1 MAYRP
6 LLILSALLWSFTP
19 SLSAQSKM
27 PDSIAHDRTLEDVV
41 VTGTQTPRTLKKLP
55 IITQVISRKDLERL
69 NPRSATDALQMSM
82 PGINVTTHGAQ
93 SRVTVQGFSGDHI
106 LFLVDG
112 ERLTSEGNGVVDL
125 NRIDLSSIE
134 RIEVVRG
141 AASALYG
148 SNAIGGVINFITKR
162 ARAPHEYSLSYDY
175 SGEGISRYNGSAQ
188 LRRGG
193 FSSLTSANYTDQSA
207 YHIGTSSLRR
217 ESTPVLGSKSL
228 NLTQTLR
235 YRSSDLS
242 NELYGYLRYGH
253 RDQDGNEVSR
263 NQYRSHSFGG
273 RASQAFSDLHNLRL
287 DYNHELYHRYRDSIY
302 TGQKVPIFDF
312 TGQTIRLQYNY
323 GAEGRSPVLVNT
335 GVEVLL
341 EELRGDKFSS
351 ATTRHRAQFYTL
363 YGQGEWHILPQ
374 LSAVGGFRMDV
385 HSTFGSHFSPRA
397 SLLYSLKNVRLRAS
411 YSEGFR
417 SPSIKEQYMDWD
429 HLGMFFIK
437 GTKGLRPEVSRMIS
451 LSPEWQTS
459 HFNLTGIASYSLIY
473 NQIGSLFVQD
483 ENAYHYTNIGT
494 TTRLLNLQTSLRA
507 QLPWGFTFNG
517 DYSYIHDFSK
527 AEDRANGQPFAPL
540 RPHNYTA
547 NLSYERKASSSLRLS
562 ATYSLRGAGGV
573 TLSEYNSLSQ
583 AYTYVQHEGFLL
595 SRISLAGQYKGRLR
609 LTLGLDNLFDH
620 HPDQVNITGSLS
632 PGRTFFGSVSYTL

>member
-1 MAYRP
+1 MVYRP
-6 LLILSALLWSFTP
+6 LLILFALLWSFTP

-27 PDSIAHDRTLEDVV
+27 PDSIAHDHTLEDVV

-162 ARAPHEYSLSYDY
+162 ARAPHEYNLSYDY

-273 RASQAFSDLHNLRL
+273 RAYHAFSDLHNLRL
-287 DYNHELYHRYRDSIY
+287 DYNHELYHRYRDSIHS
-302 TGQKVPIFDF
+302 GKQVPIFDF

-507 QLPWGFTFNG
+507 QLPWGFAFNG

-632 PGRTFFGSVSYTL
+632 PGRTFFGSISYTL

>member
-1 MAYRP
+1 MVYRP
-6 LLILSALLWSFTP
+6 LLILSTLIWSFTP

-162 ARAPHEYSLSYDY
+162 ARAPHEYNLSYDY

-273 RASQAFSDLHNLRL
+273 RAYHAFSDLHNLRL

-323 GAEGRSPVLVNT
+323 GAEGSSPVLVNT

>member
-1 MAYRP
+1 MVYRP
-6 LLILSALLWSFTP
+6 LLILSTLIWSFTP

-273 RASQAFSDLHNLRL
+273 RAYHAFSDLHNLRL

-312 TGQTIRLQYNY
+312 TGQTVRLQYNY

-351 ATTRHRAQFYTL
+351 AATRHRAQFYTL

-547 NLSYERKASSSLRLS
+547 NLSYEQKASSSLRLS
-562 ATYSLRGAGGV
+562 ATYSMRGAGGV

>member
-1 MAYRP
+1 MVYRP
-6 LLILSALLWSFTP
+6 LLILSTLIWSFTP

-273 RASQAFSDLHNLRL
+273 RAYHAFSDLHNLRL

-351 ATTRHRAQFYTL
+351 AATRHRAQFYTL

-374 LSAVGGFRMDV
+374 LSAVGGFRLDV

-562 ATYSLRGAGGV
+562 TTYSLRGAGGV

>member
-1 MAYRP
+1 MVYRP
-6 LLILSALLWSFTP
+6 LLILSTLIWSFTP

-273 RASQAFSDLHNLRL
+273 RAYHAFSDLHNLRL

-351 ATTRHRAQFYTL
+351 AATRHRAQFYTL

-374 LSAVGGFRMDV
+374 LSAVGGFRLDV

-483 ENAYHYTNIGT
+483 ENAYHYTNIST

-507 QLPWGFTFNG
+507 QLPWGFAFNG

-547 NLSYERKASSSLRLS
+547 SLSYERKASSSLRLS

-573 TLSEYNSLSQ
+573 TLSEYNGLSQ

-632 PGRTFFGSVSYTL
+632 PGRTFFGSISYTL

>member
-1 MAYRP
+1 MVYRP
-6 LLILSALLWSFTP
+6 LLILSTLIWSFTP

-162 ARAPHEYSLSYDY
+162 ARAPHEYNLSYDY

-273 RASQAFSDLHNLRL
+273 RAYHAFSDLHNLRL

-302 TGQKVPIFDF
+302 TGKKVPIFDF

-351 ATTRHRAQFYTL
+351 TATRHRAQFYTL

-483 ENAYHYTNIGT
+483 ENAYHYTNIST

-507 QLPWGFTFNG
+507 QLPWGFAFNG

-547 NLSYERKASSSLRLS
+547 SLSYERKASSSLRLS

>member
-1 MAYRP
+1 MVYRP
-6 LLILSALLWSFTP
+6 LLILSTLIWSFTP

-27 PDSIAHDRTLEDVV
+27 PDSIAHDHTLEDVV

-273 RASQAFSDLHNLRL
+273 RAYHAFSDLHNLRL

-351 ATTRHRAQFYTL
+351 AATRHRAQFYTL

>member
-1 MAYRP
+1 MIYRP
-6 LLILSALLWSFTP
+6 LLIFSTLVWSFTP
-19 SLSAQSKM
+19 HLSAQSKT
-27 PDSIAHDRTLEDVV
+27 PDSLAHEHTLEGVV
-41 VTGTQTPRTLKKLP
+41 VTGTQTPRSLKKLP

-125 NRIDLSSIE
+125 SRIDLSSIE

-162 ARAPHEYSLSYDY
+162 AQAPHEYTLSYDY
-175 SGEGISRYNGSAQ
+175 SGEGTNRYNGSAQ
-188 LRRGG
+188 FRRRG
-193 FSSLTSANYTDQSA
+193 FSALTSASYIDQSA
-207 YHIGTSSLRR
+207 YRIGTSSLRQ

-228 NLTQTLR
+228 NLMQTLR

-253 RDQDGNEVSR
+253 RDQDGNDVSR

-273 RASQAFSDLHNLRL
+273 RAYHAFSDLHNLRL

-302 TGQKVPIFDF
+302 SGQRVPIFDF

-341 EELRGDKFSS
+341 EDLRGDKFSS

-385 HSTFGSHFSPRA
+385 HSVFGGHFSPRA

-451 LSPEWQTS
+451 LSPEWQTT
-459 HFNLTGIASYSLIY
+459 HFNLTGIASYSVIY
-473 NQIGSLFVQD
+473 HQIGSVYVQD
-483 ENAYHYTNIGT
+483 ENAYHYTNVSKA
-494 TTRLLNLQTSLRA
+494 TRLVNLQTSLRA
-507 QLPWGFTFNG
+507 QLPWGFSFNG

-547 NLSYERKASSSLRLS
+547 NLSYERKAGSSLRLQ

-573 TLSEYNSLSQ
+573 TLSEYNGLSQ
-583 AYTYVQHEGFLL
+583 AYTYVYHEGYAL
-595 SRISLAGQYKGRLR
+595 SRISLAAQYKGRLR

-632 PGRTFFGSVSYTL
+632 PGRTFFGSLSYTL